1 MSAPYVIPH
10 VWKSSLKRS
19 FLSCLIMIAV
29 SGIILAK
36 ESEVVV
42 RNGVDN
48 VSLGGTLAEPDSVA
62 SKGAVLLLSGSG
74 SQNRDEEVFGHRPF
88 KVLSDYLVSRGYAV
102 LRTDDRGV
110 GGSEG
115 DPAQVMAAD
124 LISDARSC
132 VSFLDSCFGGKVP
145 VGVIGH
151 SEGGQTAYR
160 LASEENV
167 PCRFIVTLAA
177 PSWEGDSIII
187 SQCRAMAMAMSG
199 AWPGEPLQ
207 KRLMAIAKSDMQAE
221 EAGPV
226 IKDAMGEVMGEM
238 MKYPQV
244 QSQIERQT
252 EVLLSPSYREMLRYN
267 PEDDI
272 RKVRVPW
279 LALNGSKDL
288 QVIPANLL
296 TIKSQNPEVEV
307 CELENHNHLF
317 QQTSS
322 GLVTEYARLGQ
333 SPSEETLCRIADWL
347 DGIIKIF

>member
-10 VWKSSLKRS
+10 VWKSFLKRS
-19 FLSCLIMIAV
+19 FCLVLLCMIAV

-42 RNGVDN
+42 RNGADKI
-48 VSLGGTLAEPDSVA
+48 SLGGTLARPDSVA
-62 SKGAVLLLSGSG
+62 PKGAVLLLSGSG

-160 LASEENV
+160 LASENV

-187 SQCRAMAMAMSG
+187 SQCRAMSMAMSG
-199 AWPGEPLQ
+199 AWPGEALQ
-207 KRLMAIAKSDMQAE
+207 KRLMAIAKSDMPAE

-226 IKDAMGEVMGEM
+226 IRDAMGEVMGEM

-244 QSQIERQT
+244 QEQIERQI

-267 PEDDI
+267 PEEDI
-272 RKVRVPW
+272 RKVCVPW

-296 TIKSQNPEVEV
+296 TIKSQNPAVEV

-347 DGIIKIF
+347 DGVIKN